1 MGTRPFQKLQASTM
15 MNTSQ
20 YMPPKARNLQ
30 AGMQKAGIF
39 AARKAPRAE
48 GFRGCCPGRPRMS
61 SEERKPDYSSYKH
74 QWMPMGVAPTCMRVD
89 DGNGK
94 ATESREARVVISRWG
109 TLKRAVANDG

>member
-1 MGTRPFQKLQASTM
+1 M
-15 MNTSQ
+15 
-20 YMPPKARNLQ
+20 PKARNLQ
-30 AGMQKAGIF
+30 SRNAKGRNICCEEST
-39 AARKAPRAE
+39 PRRS
-48 GFRGCCPGRPRMS
+48 FRGCCPGRPRMS